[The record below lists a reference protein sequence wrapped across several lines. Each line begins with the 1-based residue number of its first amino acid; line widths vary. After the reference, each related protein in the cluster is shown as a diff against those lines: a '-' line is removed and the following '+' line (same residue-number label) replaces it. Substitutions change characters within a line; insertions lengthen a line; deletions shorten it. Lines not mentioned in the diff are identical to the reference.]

1 MVVVRVPLAPLTYP
15 PSTGDYLDLVPF
27 SLVLEKTLL
36 RLKRKLHNDISN
48 VTVMSLKEFPT
59 NSSLRGHTE
68 NRLRIVAPCDIDW
81 LERWKPSMMNLQ
93 KIESSRCCRLGR
105 ALRGSLFPKMW
116 PFSGCG
122 IPISVMQLL
131 DPRWG
136 TALKIPKLMRREI
149 KAGVSE
155 YHITHW
161 NLGLAKACFLLASY
175 VAWLLQETVQVP
187 V

>member
-1 MVVVRVPLAPLTYP
+1 
-15 PSTGDYLDLVPF
+15 
-27 SLVLEKTLL
+27 
-36 RLKRKLHNDISN
+36 
-48 VTVMSLKEFPT
+48 
-59 NSSLRGHTE
+59 
-68 NRLRIVAPCDIDW
+68 
-81 LERWKPSMMNLQ
+81 
-93 KIESSRCCRLGR
+93 
-105 ALRGSLFPKMW
+105 MW

-122 IPISVMQLL
+122 IPISVMQLSN
-131 DPRWG
+131 PRWG

-187 V
+187 VWQQVNEPIMTVQWLKRQLVCSHYTKV

>member
-81 LERWKPSMMNLQ
+81 LERWKPSMMNLAQ
-93 KIESSRCCRLGR
+93 QCTKNNSGGSQDLTWHHSSRH
-105 ALRGSLFPKMW
+105 M
-116 PFSGCG
+116 
-122 IPISVMQLL
+122 
-131 DPRWG
+131 
-136 TALKIPKLMRREI
+136 
-149 KAGVSE
+149 
-155 YHITHW
+155 
-161 NLGLAKACFLLASY
+161 
-175 VAWLLQETVQVP
+175 
-187 V
+187 